1 MDPKV
6 AGNVLFC
13 SVTAVEDALILST
26 PSDLAKP
33 THATTTAI
41 K

>member
-6 AGNVLFC
+6 AGNVFSC
-13 SVTAVEDALILST
+13 GGTVEDALILST

-33 THATTTAI
+33 AHATTTTI